1 MDGYIKNKQQA
12 LRSVRRG
19 MIGKYSVAAVPLI
32 LLCVLVL
39 FVQFVAHQN
48 PKRWKE
54 ETVTFAGFGEMW
66 LLLDRDMSDALIT
79 EDGRRFYTGS
89 TEQLQNALIVGE
101 EYSIVYSSNLTGKH
115 LEGLSKNG
123 IIYIDVQKT
132 AQAWREDARQVLKLD
147 LERFLDSLMRPLS
160 LAAITNDLQ
169 AYLEEL
175 QRFPFILEV
184 SLLAS

>member
-1 MDGYIKNKQQA
+1 M
-12 LRSVRRG
+12 RRG

-132 AQAWREDARQVLKLD
+132 AQAWREDARQVLKLVGSVALVMVGVILLID
-147 LERFLDSLMRPLS
+147 RLGCKKEHAQIKSLKADIAKREMWIRNKN
-160 LAAITNDLQ
+160 AGGQ
-169 AYLEEL
+169 
-175 QRFPFILEV
+175 
-184 SLLAS
+184 